1 MPDRTRET
9 TLLDIDP
16 GAISTLAGQVR
27 GRVLRPGDGGFE
39 ETRRVWNGMIDRT
52 PAVIVRCTGV
62 ADVLRALEFARRHGL
77 VITVRGGGHNVAG
90 NAVCDGGLMIDLSPM
105 KGLRVEPR
113 GRSVEAQGGLTWGE
127 FDHET
132 QAFGLATTG
141 GLITT
146 TGIAGLTLGGGIG
159 WLGRR
164 FGLACDNL
172 LSADVV
178 TADGRLVTAS
188 AEENADLFGGLH
200 GGGGNF
206 GIVTSFRYRLHPVS
220 TVLAGLI
227 AYPFAQARDVLR
239 RYREVIAA
247 APDELTAYAA
257 LLTLPDG
264 PQAAAI
270 LACYS
275 GPAERAERVVA
286 PLRNLGQP
294 LADTVGPVPY
304 TVLQG
309 MYDAGSPPGERN
321 YWKSGF
327 LSELHDGAIDAL
339 IEHLAGAPLPHSNMI
354 LEHLGGAIAHVP
366 EDDTAFVGR
375 SARFNALIVA
385 AWQDRSDDDSIAWA
399 RRAYGALLPHL
410 QGGVYVNYLTGDPS
424 DRVEAAYGASKY
436 ARLSALKRKYDPEN
450 VFRLNQNIRP

>member
-1 MPDRTRET
+1 MLDRATET
-9 TLLDIDP
+9 TVPDVDP

-27 GRVLRPGDGGFE
+27 GRVLRPREDGYE
-39 ETRRVWNGMIDRT
+39 ATRRVWNGMIDRT
-52 PAVIVRCTGV
+52 PALIVRCAGV
-62 ADVLRALEFARRHGL
+62 ADVLRALEFARRHDL
-77 VITVRGGGHNVAG
+77 IIAVRGGGHNVAG
-90 NAVCDGGLMIDLSPM
+90 NAVCDGGLAIDLSSM
-105 KGLRVEPR
+105 KGLRVDPH
-113 GRSVEAQGGLTWGE
+113 GRSAEAQGGLTWGE

-172 LSADVV
+172 VSADVV

-188 AEENADLFGGLH
+188 ADENADLFWGLH

-206 GIVTSFRYRLHPVS
+206 GIVTSFRYRLHPVT

-227 AYPFAQARDVLR
+227 AYPIAQARDVLR
-239 RYREVIAA
+239 RYREAIAA

-264 PQAAAI
+264 PQVAAI

-286 PLRNLGQP
+286 PLRSLGQP

-304 TVLQG
+304 TVLQS

-327 LSELHDGAIDAL
+327 LRELHDEAIDAL
-339 IEHLAGAPLPHSNMI
+339 IEHL
-354 LEHLGGAIAHVP
+354 GGAIARVP

-375 SARFNALIVA
+375 SAGFNALIVA
-385 AWQDRSDDDSIAWA
+385 AWQDRSDDYTSIAWA
-399 RRAYGALLPHL
+399 RRAHQALAPHL
-410 QGGVYVNYLTGDPS
+410 HGGVYVNYLTGDPG
-424 DRVEAAYGASKY
+424 DRVEAAYGAARY
-436 ARLSALKRKYDPEN
+436 ARLTALKRKYDPDN